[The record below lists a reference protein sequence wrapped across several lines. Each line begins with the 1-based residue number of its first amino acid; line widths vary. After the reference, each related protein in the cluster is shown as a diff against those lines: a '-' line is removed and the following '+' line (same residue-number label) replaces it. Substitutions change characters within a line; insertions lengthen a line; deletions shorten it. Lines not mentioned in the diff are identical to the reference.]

1 MEDIE
6 NELDSVL
13 NRYQEKQERTRESE
27 SREQDED
34 RALEDEFRN
43 LFSNI
48 VEPSMTHGK
57 VPRIKR
63 CRF

>member
-34 RALEDEFRN
+34 RALEA
-43 LFSNI
+43 
-48 VEPSMTHGK
+48 
-57 VPRIKR
+57 
-63 CRF
+63 